1 MTNLNDNNIVLKPN
15 HDTPFGMY
23 LFTTECLE
31 KDIDRRDMIYL
42 L

>member
-1 MTNLNDNNIVLKPN
+1 MTNLNDNSIVLKPN

-23 LFTTECLE
+23 IFTSECMNNTITRQEMLF
-31 KDIDRRDMIYL
+31 L